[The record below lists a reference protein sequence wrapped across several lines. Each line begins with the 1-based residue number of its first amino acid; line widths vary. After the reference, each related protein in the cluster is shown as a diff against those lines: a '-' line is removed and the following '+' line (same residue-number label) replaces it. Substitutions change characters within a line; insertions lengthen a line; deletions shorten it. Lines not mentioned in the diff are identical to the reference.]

1 MFIILMLFNNVQG
14 ILSLF
19 NLKRLKCFDLPKF
32 PKSCGKLTENM
43 SSGKRRKQVTV
54 HWVGQKVHSGFSTQ
68 CNGKPWTNS
77 LASAIACPPR
87 LDASALFWCGIFG
100 SFLIYLPATH
110 SMKPKV
116 PGMVVKA
123 FQTGPDLSFS
133 LFSHLHLPLKLQ
145 PPWPPLCY
153 LNTRSAYG
161 FLCLHLLALGEL
173 LFILQGL
180 QILPLWSLSLPS
192 FGLINFAFQLCCRIC
207 HVV

>member
-32 PKSCGKLTENM
+32 PNSCGKLTENM

-54 HWVGQKVHSGFSTQ
+54 YWVGQKVHSGFSTQ
-68 CNGKPWTNS
+68 CNGKPWMNS

-110 SMKPKV
+110 NMKPKV
-116 PGMVVKA
+116 PGMVVRA
-123 FQTGPDLSFS
+123 FHNWARFT
-133 LFSHLHLPLKLQ
+133 LQ
-145 PPWPPLCY
+145 PLLPSPFTPQAPATLTSSVLSEPLCI
-153 LNTRSAYG
+153 R
-161 FLCLHLLALGEL
+161 F
-173 LFILQGL
+173 
-180 QILPLWSLSLPS
+180 PLPS
-192 FGLINFAFQLCCRIC
+192 LACSWWASIHPSRLSNITPVKPFLTLFWA
-207 HVV
+207 H